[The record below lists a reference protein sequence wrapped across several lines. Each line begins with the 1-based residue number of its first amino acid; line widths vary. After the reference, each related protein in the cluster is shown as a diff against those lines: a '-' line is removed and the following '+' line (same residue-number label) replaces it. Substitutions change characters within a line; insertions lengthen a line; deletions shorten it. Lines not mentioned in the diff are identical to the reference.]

1 MKKSELRKLIKQTIK
16 ETGLPLNEQVGQFF
30 EKLLSNFTPV
40 DGSYANE
47 RYMKQGEGIRLWC
60 IDDSRGPSAFQQGDM
75 SLTRGEFDVVTVV
88 GNVSGNN
95 PEYGDPFDMSL
106 DFRDPGTQRSRILVK
121 CKGTQKAKDFATIPQ
136 NDDTADLVRHRCGVN
151 GICQPDENGP
161 FISLQQC
168 QQSGCGPDSERDPKL
183 EPVTPYVGN
192 TGRPSPGGPL
202 EEIVEKIS
210 KKLGKMKKS

>member
-1 MKKSELRKLIKQTIK
+1 MKKSDLRKLIKQTIK
-16 ETGLPLNEQVGQFF
+16 ETGLPLNEQNQQFMDA
-30 EKLLSNFTPV
+30 LLSNFTPV

-47 RYMKQGEGIRLWC
+47 RFMKQGEAIRLFC
-60 IDDSRGPSAFQQGDM
+60 FDTTGPDAFQGG
-75 SLTRGEFDVVTVV
+75 STKGVFDVVTVA
-88 GNVSGNN
+88 GGGIYG
-95 PEYGDPFDMSL
+95 PEQEVSL
-106 DFRDPGTQRSRILVK
+106 DFSDSNTQRGRILIK
-121 CKGTQKAKDFATIPQ
+121 CKGTSKKRDFATIPQ
-136 NDDTADLVRHRCGVN
+136 NADTATPQRYRCGVN

-168 QQSGCGPDSERDPKL
+168 QQSGCGPDRERDPEL